1 MTVEPFPLI
10 DLSGPPEA
18 RGRSYGA
25 RAADRI
31 RRGLGHYQEQLARL
45 GLDRMAIRRAAH
57 RQVRAI
63 TAFDDGHS
71 AEIRGIAEGAG
82 VEVED
87 IVLLNART
95 EILRQARRGAEA
107 AADGCTGAVLLP
119 EATRDGRL
127 LHGQNW
133 DWKVE
138 CVDTAVV
145 LRIRQEHGPDYL
157 TFTEAGG
164 LARSG
169 LNAAGIGLTA
179 NNLESDRDGTAEGV
193 PLPLI
198 RRRVLESADLALAIH
213 AVRTTPK
220 TASNNM
226 MLSHAE
232 GFAVSLECAP
242 DESFALQ
249 PQDGILVHA
258 NHWLSPAALARLR
271 DTGLDATPDSLYR
284 QERVRSRLATGRPLD
299 ITDLRD
305 ALFDEFGSPW
315 SVCRPPRKGL
325 SGNLTATVAMVLLE
339 PARGEM
345 QIAPLPAVNRRF
357 TFYRLDGT
365 PAETAP
371 LD

>member
-1 MTVEPFPLI
+1 MTAEPFPLI
-10 DLSGPPEA
+10 DLSGPPEI
-18 RGRSYGA
+18 RGRRYGA
-25 RAADRI
+25 EAADRI
-31 RRGLGHYQEQLARL
+31 RLGLRHYREQLGRL
-45 GLDRMAIRRAAH
+45 GLDPHAIRRAAG
-57 RQVRAI
+57 RQLAVIGDFGDAY
-63 TAFDDGHS
+63 A
-71 AEIRGIAEGAG
+71 AEIRAIADGAG

-95 EILRQARRGAEA
+95 EILRQARRGPEEA
-107 AADGCTGAVLLP
+107 PDGCTGAVLMP
-119 EATRDGRL
+119 AVTRDGQL

-138 CVDTAVV
+138 CAETAVV
-145 LRIRQEHGPDYL
+145 LRVRQEHGPDYL

-179 NNLESDRDGTAEGV
+179 NNLECERDGTTEGV

-198 RRRVLESADLALAIH
+198 RRRVLESADLALALH

-220 TASNNM
+220 SASNNM
-226 MLSHAE
+226 MLSHAG

-242 DESFALQ
+242 DESFALL
-249 PQDGILVHA
+249 PEDGVLVHA
-258 NHWLSPAALARLR
+258 NHWLSAAALARLR

-284 QERVRSRLATGRPLD
+284 QDRVRSRLAAERPLD
-299 ITDLRD
+299 IADLRD
-305 ALFDEFGSPW
+305 ALFDVFGSPW

-325 SGNLTATVAMVLLE
+325 SGNLTATVAMVLLDS
-339 PARGEM
+339 AHGEM
-345 QIAPLPAVNRRF
+345 SIAPLPAVNRRF
-357 TFYRLDGT
+357 TRYRLDGT
-365 PAETAP
+365 PAETTP

>member
-1 MTVEPFPLI
+1 MTIEPFPLI
-10 DLSGPPEA
+10 ELSGHPEA
-18 RGRSYGA
+18 QGRSYGA
-25 RAADRI
+25 QAADRI

-45 GLDRMAIRRAAH
+45 GLDRSAIRHAAR

-63 TAFDDGHS
+63 ESFDDGHA
-71 AEIRGIAEGAG
+71 AEIRGIADGAG
-82 VEVED
+82 TEVED
-87 IVLLNART
+87 IVLLNTRT
-95 EILRQARRGAEA
+95 EILRRARHGPEA

-119 EATRDGRL
+119 GATRDGRL

-138 CVDTAVV
+138 CVETAVV
-145 LRIRQEHGPDYL
+145 LRVRQEHGPDYL

-169 LNAAGIGLTA
+169 LNAAGIGITA
-179 NNLESDRDGTAEGV
+179 NNLECDRDGEAEGV
-193 PLPLI
+193 PLPFI
-198 RRRVLESADLALAIH
+198 RRRVLESAELALAIH

-226 MLSHAE
+226 MLSHAD

-242 DESFALQ
+242 DESFALL
-249 PQDGILVHA
+249 PEDGVLVHA

-284 QERVRSRLATGRPLD
+284 QERVRSRLAAGRPLD

-305 ALFDEFGSPW
+305 AFLDDFGSPW

-325 SGNLTATVAMVLLE
+325 SGNLTATVAMVLLD

-345 QIAPLPAVNRRF
+345 RIAPLPAVNRRF
-357 TFYRLDGT
+357 TRYRLDGA
-365 PAETAP
+365 PAETTP
-371 LD
+371 VD